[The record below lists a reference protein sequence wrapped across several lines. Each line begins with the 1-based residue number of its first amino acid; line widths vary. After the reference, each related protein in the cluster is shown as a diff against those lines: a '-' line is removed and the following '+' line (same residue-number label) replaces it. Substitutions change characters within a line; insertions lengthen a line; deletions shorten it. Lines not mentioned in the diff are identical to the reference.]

1 MARRPSRR
9 VVVFAVLVG
18 LMWGGWWWY
27 GGNQR
32 HIDDLLD
39 TAYIYSEFPG
49 EPDLNHYRYNRDGH
63 DDSCPDGRGDWV
75 GFKAARRAD
84 PTIGLQ
90 GAEPAATRFEAEGW
104 RVERRL
110 NTRDGGVP
118 ERMVDVSRGD
128 DKISILYFVG
138 AISISASSGPCNSVR
153 DGQFLPNSDSYLV
166 DRFDD

>member
-49 EPDLNHYRYNRDGH
+49 EPDLNHYHYKRRGNGIYCQND
-63 DDSCPDGRGDWV
+63 RGDWV
-75 GFKAARRAD
+75 GVKAADRSD
-84 PTIGLQ
+84 SSIGLH

-104 RVERRL
+104 KVERRL
-110 NTRDGGVP
+110 STRRVVVSA
-118 ERMVDVSRGD
+118 RLVDVSRGD
-128 DKISILYFVG
+128 DKISIYYVEG
-138 AISISASSGPCNSVR
+138 AITITASSGPCNSAR
-153 DGQFLPNSDSYLV
+153 DGQYVPNSDSYLV